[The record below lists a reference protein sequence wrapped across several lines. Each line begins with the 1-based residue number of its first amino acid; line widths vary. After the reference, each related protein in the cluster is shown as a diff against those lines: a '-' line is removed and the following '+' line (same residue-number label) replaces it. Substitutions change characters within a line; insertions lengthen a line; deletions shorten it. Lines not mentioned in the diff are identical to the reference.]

1 MHMFSVH
8 EVRYPHPGAA
18 APAHSAVTAVIDA
31 GGASRITSAQATLSA
46 FRPALLLITGVSALG
61 AIAVFT
67 GLRPA
72 RYRAA
77 ASVSPRQCDE
87 AA

>member
-1 MHMFSVH
+1 VL
-8 EVRYPHPGAA
+8 AI
-18 APAHSAVTAVIDA
+18 VTAVIDA
-31 GGASRITSAQATLSA
+31 GGASRIISAQATLGA

-67 GLRPA
+67 GLRPG
-72 RYRAA
+72 RRGAA
-77 ASVSPRQCDE
+77 AAVSAKRCDE